1 MSLPL
6 TYTLLPSVPLLKMDG
21 NVIEKIPDP
30 RNGSIDSL
38 AVVNLTKDKELSSNQ
53 RPTSSQDEAIQLL
66 SSHGAITRLF
76 NANEDARLLR
86 KVDKQ

>member
-1 MSLPL
+1 
-6 TYTLLPSVPLLKMDG
+6 MDG
-21 NVIEKIPDP
+21 GNIEKTPDP
-30 RNGSIDSL
+30 GNVAKDSL
-38 AVVNLTKDKELSSNQ
+38 ARVTVVNLTKDNEITSSQ
-53 RPTSSQDEAIQLL
+53 QQPSSSQDEAIQLL